1 MKGYPKYGVNMNG
14 GDTFVYLNGEIIPWS
29 DAKVHVF
36 APLAKYGIGVFE
48 GIAGYWNE
56 EAQQLYLFRLAEHL
70 DRYTFSQKA
79 MRFDQGPS
87 RGELAEALVRLCR
100 ANALHTDVHI
110 RMMAFVDGS
119 GELEATGPVGTA
131 MTARPRRARS
141 NNIEGVSAQIS
152 SWMRMPD
159 NVMPARIKCNA
170 NYHNSRLALM
180 QSQRDG
186 YDVAFLLNSRGKLA
200 EAVAMCVFIARDG
213 QLITPSGS
221 NDILESITRQTVIE
235 LAREYLGLETVERD
249 VDRTELLLAE
259 EVFYCGTAAEITP
272 VTSVDRMVTGGG
284 HPGPITRRLIEIYQQ
299 IVRGNDNA
307 YASWR
312 TAVF

>member
-1 MKGYPKYGVNMNG
+1 MSATK
-14 GDTFVYLNGEIIPWS
+14 FVYLNGQIIPWN

-36 APLAKYGIGVFE
+36 APVAKYGIGVFE
-48 GIAGYWNE
+48 GIGGYWNE
-56 EAQQLYLFRLAEHL
+56 EAQQLYLFRIAEHL
-70 DRYTFSQKA
+70 DRYAFSQKA
-79 MRFDQGPS
+79 MRFDQGPP
-87 RGELAEALVRLCR
+87 RGELAEALVHLCR
-100 ANALHTDVHI
+100 ANALRTDVHI
-110 RMMAFVDGS
+110 RMMAFIDGF

-131 MTARPRRARS
+131 ITALPRRTNRQT
-141 NNIEGVSAQIS
+141 IEGVSAQIS

-170 NYHNSRLALM
+170 NYHNSRLAIM
-180 QSQRDG
+180 QGQRDG
-186 YDVAFLLNSRGKLA
+186 YDVPFFLNSRGKLA
-200 EAVAMCVFIARDG
+200 EAAAMCVFLARHG

-249 VDRTELLLAE
+249 VDRTELILAE

-272 VTSVDRMVTGGG
+272 VTSIDRIVVGSGQ
-284 HPGPITRRLIEIYQQ
+284 PGAITRRLIEIYHKL
-299 IVRGNDNA
+299 VSGKDNA
-307 YASWR
+307 HASWR

>member
-1 MKGYPKYGVNMNG
+1 MSETRY
-14 GDTFVYLNGEIIPWS
+14 VYLNGQIIPWN

-36 APLAKYGIGVFE
+36 APVAKYGTGVFE
-48 GIAGYWNE
+48 GIGGYWNE
-56 EAQQLYLFRLAEHL
+56 EAQQLFLFRIAEHL

-79 MRFDQGPS
+79 MRFDQGPP
-87 RGELAEALVRLCR
+87 REELAEALVHLCR
-100 ANALHTDVHI
+100 ANALRTDVHI
-110 RMMAFVDGS
+110 RMMALIDGS

-131 MTARPRRARS
+131 ITALPRRRG
-141 NNIEGVSAQIS
+141 NRTIEGVSAQIS

-170 NYHNSRLALM
+170 NYHNSRLATM

-186 YDVAFLLNSRGKLA
+186 YDVPFLLNSRGKLA
-200 EAVAMCVFIARDG
+200 EAAAMCVFIARHG

-249 VDRTELLLAE
+249 VDRTELILAE

-272 VTSVDRMVTGGG
+272 VTSIDRIVVGSGQ
-284 HPGPITRRLIEIYQQ
+284 PGAITQRLIEIYRKL
-299 IVRGNDNA
+299 VSGKDNA
-307 YASWR
+307 HASWR